1 LRKWVAEKKAPGVIA
16 KAMGKTE
23 DAVLRKIK
31 RLGLEVV
38 AAESCRNPA
47 TTSRLSLPK
56 DLMSVEIK
64 LYPNQPTSLA
74 LPTKHLQS
82 LSQSQPQCHYL
93 PIPIPT
99 HTTHTHTE

>member
-64 LYPNQPTSLA
+64 LYPQTQTSCLSYRIAFENQ
-74 LPTKHLQS
+74 K
-82 LSQSQPQCHYL
+82 
-93 PIPIPT
+93 
-99 HTTHTHTE
+99 

>member
-1 LRKWVAEKKAPGVIA
+1 LGWIKLLPKPWTRKQEADLRKWVAEKKAPGVIA

-38 AAESCRNPA
+38 DAESCRNPA

-64 LYPNQPTSLA
+64 LYPQTQTSCLSYRIAFENQ
-74 LPTKHLQS
+74 K
-82 LSQSQPQCHYL
+82 
-93 PIPIPT
+93 
-99 HTTHTHTE
+99 

>member
-1 LRKWVAEKKAPGVIA
+1 VWDKALPKPWTRKQEADLRKWVAEKKGPGVFA

-23 DAVLRKIK
+23 DAVLGEIK

-56 DLMSVEIK
+56 DLMSVEIE
-64 LYPNQPTSLA
+64 LYPTNQ
-74 LPTKHLQS
+74 LPS
-82 LSQSQPQCHYL
+82 RWP
-93 PIPIPT
+93 
-99 HTTHTHTE
+99 